1 MGRQNIKGKKI
12 RENRKQK
19 NVEDDNFEMQGRAG
33 DEIRVKLIPINVF
46 GKGFLVNVFLI
57 DVLPKKHP
65 QVDMSVDDLEIPD
78 RISQ

>member
-12 RENRKQK
+12 RENR
-19 NVEDDNFEMQGRAG
+19 DDNFEMQGRAG

-78 RISQ
+78 RISK